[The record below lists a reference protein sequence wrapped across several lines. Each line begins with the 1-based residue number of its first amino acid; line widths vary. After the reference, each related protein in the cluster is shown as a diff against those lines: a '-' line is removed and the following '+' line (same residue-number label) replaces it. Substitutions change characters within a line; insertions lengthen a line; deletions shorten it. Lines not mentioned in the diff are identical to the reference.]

1 MAQDTQ
7 IYRFFLDN
15 PPSNQFLFKLTIV
28 KNFRP
33 KVGDSINDL
42 LGNDFRVMRDEIPNV
57 TGAARIT
64 HNGFARITH
73 DLRLRIVGAFVANE
87 DATHNYYVQ
96 PANKPDRVST
106 WTTSNFAN
114 DRTQDQLFNSRWE

>member
-1 MAQDTQ
+1 MAQDSQ
-7 IYRFFLDN
+7 IYRFFIDDD
-15 PPSNQFLFKLTIV
+15 SAQFLFKKRII

-33 KVGDSINDL
+33 KVGDSISDG
-42 LGNDFRVMRDEIPNV
+42 LGNDWKVMRDVIPNE
-57 TGAARIT
+57 TGAARVT
-64 HNGFARITH
+64 HNGFVRITH
-73 DLRLRIVGAFVANE
+73 DLRLRIVGAFVSNE

-96 PANKPDRVST
+96 PANKADRVST